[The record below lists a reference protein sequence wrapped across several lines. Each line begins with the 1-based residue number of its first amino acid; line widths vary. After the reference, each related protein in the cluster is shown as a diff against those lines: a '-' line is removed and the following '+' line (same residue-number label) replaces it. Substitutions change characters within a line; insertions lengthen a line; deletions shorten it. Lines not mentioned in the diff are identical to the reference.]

1 MYHLHFCYTN
11 LNKEWLNSFEI
22 VITIIIA
29 ICTIFLVI
37 CCAGFPII
45 MRFFTFTLLLSI
57 IFERDNRQNDV
68 FLLKWWDTRHGIRLI
83 QNPGIQCVGRY
94 WKYGYFVYNWRQLFL
109 AGYRIISGY
118 PAFSIIGYL
127 AEYHQAFHI
136 RHPARYRKGPDYS
149 AGCLVSRISGVGY
162 PCMLKNPLAKNGI
175 PAFDE

>member
-1 MYHLHFCYTN
+1 MYNFSCHLLCWISNYNAFFYVYVA
-11 LNKEWLNSFEI
+11 SF
-22 VITIIIA
+22 
-29 ICTIFLVI
+29 
-37 CCAGFPII
+37 
-45 MRFFTFTLLLSI
+45 
-57 IFERDNRQNDV
+57 DNFWTRQSTKRR
-68 FLLKWWDTRHGIRLI
+68 FLLKWWYTRHDIRLI

-175 PAFDE
+175 PGPGPCFWWIGKQFANFQRC